1 MATSGTFVFLMA
13 GKPSGD
19 IRTGMTEHQ
28 VKAALERSAAITDV
42 SVTYSVDNG
51 TACTTDTVNV
61 VRVEFTQDFG
71 SRPPLVALANDL
83 AGTVE
88 VSADGVTT
96 FQDTQGADF
105 TSVKGTKEDDECA
118 NRGACNPR
126 GGRAESVGPGVCRV
140 RRKEGVYVLPS
151 DAARRISKSSSLSQ
165 NRRLCPGSH
174 RARRARY
181 DATCLCSDT
190 NGDTFASSDGYNQ
203 PGDRGDCGYAAT
215 VADECPGMTSC
226 SGNGVCDAET
236 FRCQCQKGFY
246 GADCGLQSCP
256 LGPAW
261 FSYAAA
267 APKSIVSREI
277 LFSVVVSA
285 K

>member
-1 MATSGTFVFLMA
+1 M
-13 GKPSGD
+13 
-19 IRTGMTEHQ
+19 
-28 VKAALERSAAITDV
+28 
-42 SVTYSVDNG
+42 
-51 TACTTDTVNV
+51 
-61 VRVEFTQDFG
+61 
-71 SRPPLVALANDL
+71 
-83 AGTVE
+83 
-88 VSADGVTT
+88 
-96 FQDTQGADF
+96 
-105 TSVKGTKEDDECA
+105 
-118 NRGACNPR
+118 
-126 GGRAESVGPGVCRV
+126 
-140 RRKEGVYVLPS
+140 
-151 DAARRISKSSSLSQ
+151 
-165 NRRLCPGSH
+165 
-174 RARRARY
+174 ARY